1 LRIFIDASLIIYLNI
16 PLLEDEDKII
26 RSFYRSLLK
35 EQLYTDVLVFDE
47 VIYISWKKYKIPPK
61 ETIELIDTA
70 ILPYVEILPLSLE
83 EYIKAREHI
92 IRYNLKP
99 SDALH
104 LAVMDSNG
112 IQVIATEDK
121 DFDRTHVKRLWIR

>member
-1 LRIFIDASLIIYLNI
+1 MRIFIDASLIIYLNI